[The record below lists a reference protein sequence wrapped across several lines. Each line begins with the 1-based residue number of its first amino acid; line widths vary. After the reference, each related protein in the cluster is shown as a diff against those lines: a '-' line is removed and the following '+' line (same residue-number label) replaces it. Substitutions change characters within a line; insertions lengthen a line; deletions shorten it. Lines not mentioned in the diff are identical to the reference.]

1 MYLFKDK
8 EEIEIPITCKVCLE
22 EFKFKVTAEEYKGTK
37 TFPIKKSIIHGE
49 PKHNLTVYID
59 RNLEIENFKI
69 DDVLEK
75 EDISYSEELTK
86 QVLSDIELTDD
97 EIEIYFRTTGRGE
110 VSLGEMALLSNK
122 TKEECKIISDRF
134 VEKGLFKKII
144 GAKGRDHFQALPP
157 YSALVKQLQTFHT
170 YIADIK
176 REAPAQLSESF
187 NQLESQTEGIKQ
199 LKGYS
204 DFIID
209 LKENTLSQLFN
220 QKQDFDQIATA
231 ISQIGEISHVIT
243 DLEGN
248 TKNIMDSQ
256 INDLTD
262 RFKDISAKISS
273 SMQKQIE
280 DLTKQ
285 YEGISTEI
293 STIIKNQVTQLPAQL
308 EGIKAKISKNLEKLR
323 LGVLQQAVD
332 RVVEMSFTDW
342 MKNITESL
350 NQQLST
356 IDRVS
361 KDGVVKTKI
370 GLNRQISEI
379 QNLHN
384 EGLEKTTEM
393 FHTQFVSKLKEAI
406 DNTVKNIDSITSST
420 AKSGEEVKALFEI
433 ISDKFGQAISM
444 AEEKLGGISENVFDS
459 FEGLKEIF
467 SKKIIQTL
475 NDVLSDII
483 NHVDRSEKVT
493 NEFWEKAKGGASF
506 TMKDI
511 WFIRSLEGA
520 KAHIND
526 EISKAKMRVLIVA
539 PEITDVNLDNIKAS
553 PTHVNIRIA
562 ANIDL
567 INPEHREILEEL
579 DKMQNVTCRNRKL
592 QNLFGINK
600 DYEEVVVCVLSKT
613 QIGDDLITEI
623 AGIGSI
629 IQEHI
634 KIFVPILEDAWMGA
648 QKDVAL
654 GLRMSN
660 LKPQEPRIPE
670 PVKEPI
676 PEPSIP
682 EPVKEPIPEPSIPEP
697 VKEPIPEPSIPEP
710 VKEPI
715 PEPSIPEPVKE
726 SISEPVKEP
735 IQESPISTTVNRN
748 LSAKDSLIANQFD
761 SLINNLNNLT
771 GTEISSILNNVRDD
785 ITESR
790 GYTGVLRPIS
800 LTISSLRF
808 NSTIL
813 SKIEID
819 QIKNKIEFWREK
831 LNL

>member
-22 EFKFKVTAEEYKGTK
+22 EFKFKVTAEEYKGIE
-37 TFPIKKSIIHGE
+37 TFPIKKSMIHGE

-69 DDVLEK
+69 DDVIEK

-122 TKEECKIISDRF
+122 TKEECKIIADRF

-157 YSALVKQLQTFHT
+157 YSALVKQLQTFHS

-176 REAPAQLSESF
+176 SEAPAQLSESF

-199 LKGYS
+199 LKDYT
-204 DFIID
+204 DFILD

-231 ISQIGEISHVIT
+231 ISQIGEISNVIT
-243 DLEGN
+243 ALEGN
-248 TKNIMDSQ
+248 TKDIMDSQ
-256 INDLTD
+256 IDDLTNQ
-262 RFKDISAKISS
+262 FKDISTKISN

-293 STIIKNQVTQLPAQL
+293 SNIIKNQVSQLPAQL

-342 MKNITESL
+342 IKNITESL

-384 EGLEKTTEM
+384 DGLEKTTEM
-393 FHTQFVSKLKEAI
+393 FHTQFISKLKDAI
-406 DNTVKNIDSITSST
+406 GKTVKNIDGITSST
-420 AKSGEEVKALFEI
+420 AKSGEDVKAIFEN
-433 ISDKFGQAISM
+433 ISEKFGQAVSM
-444 AEEKLGGISENVFDS
+444 AEEKLGGISENVFNS
-459 FEGLKEIF
+459 FEDLKEIF
-467 SKKIIQTL
+467 SKKVIQTL
-475 NDVLSDII
+475 NDVLEDII

-526 EISKAKMRVLIVA
+526 EISKAKMRILIVA
-539 PEITDVNLDNIKAS
+539 PEITDVNLDNIKAT

-562 ANIDL
+562 AYIDL
-567 INPEHREILEEL
+567 SNPEHRDVLEEL

-660 LKPQEPRIPE
+660 LKPQEPR
-670 PVKEPI
+670 
-676 PEPSIP
+676 
-682 EPVKEPIPEPSIPEP
+682 IPEP

>member
-1 MYLFKDK
+1 MYLFKEK
-8 EEIEIPITCKVCLE
+8 EEIEIPITCKICLE
-22 EFKFKVTAEEYKGTK
+22 EFKFIVTAEEYRGTE
-37 TFPIKKSIIHGE
+37 TFPIKKSMIHGE
-49 PKHNLTVYID
+49 PEHNLTVYID

-69 DDVLEK
+69 EDVIEK

-86 QVLSDIELTDD
+86 QVLADIELTDD

-122 TKEECKIISDRF
+122 TKEECKIIADRF

-176 REAPAQLSESF
+176 SEAPAQLSESF

-199 LKGYS
+199 LKDYT
-204 DFIID
+204 DFMLD

-220 QKQDFDQIATA
+220 QRQDFDQVATA
-231 ISQIGEISHVIT
+231 ISQIGEISNVIT
-243 DLEGN
+243 ALEGN
-248 TKNIMDSQ
+248 TKDIMDSQ
-256 INDLTD
+256 IDDLTD
-262 RFKDISAKISS
+262 QFKDISTKISN

-293 STIIKNQVTQLPAQL
+293 STIIKDQVTQLPAQL

-332 RVVEMSFTDW
+332 RVVEISFTDW
-342 MKNITESL
+342 IKNITESL

-384 EGLEKTTEM
+384 DGLEKITEM
-393 FHTQFVSKLKEAI
+393 FHTQFISKLKEAI
-406 DNTVKNIDSITSST
+406 DNTVKNIDGITSST
-420 AKSGEEVKALFEI
+420 AKSGEDVKALFEI
-433 ISDKFGQAISM
+433 ISDKFGQAVSM

-467 SKKIIQTL
+467 SKKVIQTL
-475 NDVLSDII
+475 NEVLEDII

-493 NEFWEKAKGGASF
+493 NEFWEKAKGGALF

-511 WFIRSLEGA
+511 WFIRSIEGA

-539 PEITDVNLDNIKAS
+539 PEITDVNLDNIKAC

-562 ANIDL
+562 AYIDL
-567 INPEHREILEEL
+567 TNPEHKEILEEL
-579 DKMQNVTCRNRKL
+579 DSLQNVSCRNRKL
-592 QNLFGINK
+592 QNLYGINK
-600 DYEEVVVCVLSKT
+600 DYEEVVLCVLSKT
-613 QIGDDLITEI
+613 QIGDELITEI

-634 KIFVPILEDAWMGA
+634 KIFVPILEDAWRGA

-654 GLRMSN
+654 GLRISS
-660 LKPQEPRIPE
+660 LKSQ
-670 PVKEPI
+670 
-676 PEPSIP
+676 EPSIP
-682 EPVKEPIPEPSIPEP
+682 EPVKEPIPEPVEEPIQEPPIPEP
-697 VKEPIPEPSIPEP
+697 VEAPVQEPPIPEPVETPVQEPPIPEP
-710 VKEPI
+710 VEAPVQEPPI
-715 PEPSIPEPVKE
+715 PEPVEEPV
-726 SISEPVKEP
+726 
-735 IQESPISTTVNRN
+735 QESPISTTVNKN
-748 LSAKDSLIANQFD
+748 LSERDSIIANQFD
-761 SLINNLNNLT
+761 TLLNNLNNST
-771 GTEISSILNNVRDD
+771 GAEISAILNNVRDD

-808 NSTIL
+808 NSNIL

-819 QIKNKIEFWREK
+819 QIKNKIEFWRSK